1 MKPLSEDKINQVLSG
16 KLTAWKFRN
25 DKIHRRYSF
34 GNFREAVAFIVRV
47 GFIAEDQMHHP
58 ELFNVYNSVKISLCT
73 HDAGDKV
80 TEKDIKLAE
89 AIEEIYK
96 KN

>member
-1 MKPLSEDKINQVLSG
+1 MKPLAEKKVKQILAE
-16 KLTAWKFRN
+16 KLTNWKFRN
-25 DKIHRRYSF
+25 DKIHRTYTF
-34 GNFREAVAFIVRV
+34 ADFREAVSFIIRV
-47 GFIAEDQMHHP
+47 SFIAEDQMHHP

-73 HDAGDKV
+73 HDADDKV
-80 TEKDIKLAE
+80 TEKDINLAE